1 MSPNSEG
8 GLYRRL
14 YMSPNSEGG
23 LYRRLYMS
31 PNSEGGLY
39 RRIPAGQG
47 YIKPQTKQIQIICKS
62 QPPIIVRF
70 WMLVS

>member
-1 MSPNSEG
+1 MRLPCWG

-31 PNSEGGLY
+31 PNSERGLY
-39 RRIPAGQG
+39 RRIPGGQD
-47 YIKPQTKQIQIICKS
+47 YIKPQTKQILCKS
-62 QPPIIVRF
+62 QPPIIVRL
-70 WMLVS
+70 MTLVS